1 MGRLATRSISSHSP
15 ISIQTKRSS
24 FTRIHRCHVSRIKS
38 QSRAPKPATLPNIY
52 LNIRMPC
59 GIKERPLLLTPII
72 TSNTPPNSDSPRRLQ
87 IRTDLQSGKSDG
99 HLDDQAWTHDTA
111 LVVQLPFALMA
122 TPLRHRRTLSPS
134 TIKRSAAQPPSYDE
148 LITPS
153 LVLGDEPFP
162 ARSQPH
168 SFRSSSMPISASA
181 TVSAAKKTAS
191 GRNWTTMILT
201 GLYALSLMLAVGV
214 RANLVSL
221 GYLICL
227 CVGFLRYFA
236 SRSLV
241 SATLV
246 LSLAGWIVHVIC
258 VVVVSEG
265 ESPSTIVKLFGMQ
278 HMHTATQYLSG
289 LGVDVLV
296 FFMSALQL
304 WNVARYRRRVNTQ
317 RSLGVDSLGPMNSTQ
332 QVNASML
339 RHKRNV
345 ASQKYLDLVCSML
358 LFCTALSL
366 PAFATG
372 LYYLVLLE
380 RLARWTW
387 GVKKISIDDLIHSK
401 SKSTLFL
408 SSIVTKLL
416 LLLSVAVINFWC
428 VLQ

>member
-1 MGRLATRSISSHSP
+1 
-15 ISIQTKRSS
+15 
-24 FTRIHRCHVSRIKS
+24 
-38 QSRAPKPATLPNIY
+38 
-52 LNIRMPC
+52 MPC

-72 TSNTPPNSDSPRRLQ
+72 TSTTPPNSDSPRRLQ
-87 IRTDLQSGKSDG
+87 IGTDLQSGKSDG
-99 HLDDQAWTHDTA
+99 HPDDQAWTHDTA

-134 TIKRSAAQPPSYDE
+134 TIKRSVTQPPSYDE

-181 TVSAAKKTAS
+181 SASAAKKTAS
-191 GRNWTTMILT
+191 GRDWTAMVLT
-201 GLYALSLMLAVGV
+201 SLYALSLMLAVGV

-246 LSLAGWIVHVIC
+246 LSLAAWIVHVIC
-258 VVVVSEG
+258 VIIVSEG
-265 ESPSTIVKLFGMQ
+265 ESPSTVVTLFGMQ

-296 FFMSALQL
+296 FFTSALQL
-304 WNVARYRRRVNTQ
+304 LNVARCRRRINTQ

-380 RLARWTW
+380 RLTRWTW

-401 SKSTLFL
+401 SRSTLFL
-408 SSIVTKLL
+408 NSIVTKLL
-416 LLLSVAVINFWC
+416 LLLSVIVINLWC

>member
-1 MGRLATRSISSHSP
+1 
-15 ISIQTKRSS
+15 
-24 FTRIHRCHVSRIKS
+24 
-38 QSRAPKPATLPNIY
+38 
-52 LNIRMPC
+52 MPC

-72 TSNTPPNSDSPRRLQ
+72 TSTTPPNSDSPQRLQ
-87 IRTDLQSGKSDG
+87 TRTDLRKSDG
-99 HLDDQAWTHDTA
+99 HFNDQTWTNDSA

-134 TIKRSAAQPPSYDE
+134 TSKRSAVQPPSYDE

-162 ARSQPH
+162 ARSQLH
-168 SFRSSSMPISASA
+168 SFRSSSVPISASVSA
-181 TVSAAKKTAS
+181 SAAKKTPS
-191 GRNWTTMILT
+191 SRDWTAMILT
-201 GLYALSLMLAVGV
+201 SLYALSLMLAVGA

-221 GYLICL
+221 GYLVCL
-227 CVGFLRYFA
+227 CVGFLRYFV

-241 SATLV
+241 SATLL
-246 LSLAGWIVHVIC
+246 LSLAAWIGRVIC
-258 VVVVSEG
+258 VVIVSEG
-265 ESPSTIVKLFGMQ
+265 ETPSTIVKLFGMQ

-296 FFMSALQL
+296 LCMSAIQL
-304 WNVARYRRRVNTQ
+304 WNVARYRRRINAQ
-317 RSLGVDSLGPMNSTQ
+317 RSLGVGSLGSMNSIQ

-380 RLARWTW
+380 RLAQWTW
-387 GVKKISIDDLIHSK
+387 GVKKISIDDLIYSK
-401 SKSTLFL
+401 TKSTLFL
-408 SSIVTKLL
+408 NSIVTKLL
-416 LLLSVAVINFWC
+416 LLLSVAVINLWY
-428 VLQ
+428 VLH